1 MSLTISERRVGDVT
15 ILGLAGRLVLE
26 DGDAPLRER
35 IGTLIAEGRAQIVLN
50 LHDVTYI
57 DSCGIGVLVDLFHS
71 VRQRDGHLKIVCP
84 SQRCRRVLA
93 LTHLL
98 TVFDPFE
105 TEDEALQS
113 FAAEPLH
120 VAPPD

>member
-15 ILGLAGRLVLE
+15 ILGLAGRLVLD
-26 DGDAPLRER
+26 DGDVLLRRR
-35 IGTLIAEGRAQIVLN
+35 IDALNDDGRAQIVLN

-57 DSCGIGVLVDLFHS
+57 DSCGIGVLVDLFHK
-71 VRQRDGHLKIVCP
+71 VRRHDGHLKIVCP

-105 TEDEALQS
+105 SEDEALRS
-113 FAAEPLH
+113 FAVEPLR
-120 VAPPD
+120 VSSPD